1 MSNSISKVCVYGAS
15 SRQVNHKYLEAA
27 YQLGSL
33 LAKNRVSIVYGGG
46 AVGCMGALA
55 DGAISQAGQI
65 IGILPRFM
73 YDLEWAHPKLN
84 NLEVVND
91 LPERKQKMI
100 AGVDAVL
107 ALPGGSGTL
116 EELLEA
122 ITWKRLGLYLNPI
135 ILLNVSGFF
144 NSLLK
149 MLEYCIKESFMDE
162 RHRAM
167 WSTIEDVEQV
177 LPAIENAPGWSADS
191 RHFAAI

>member
-1 MSNSISKVCVYGAS
+1 MSNSISKVCVYAAS
-15 SRQVNHKYLEAA
+15 SRQVDHIYLKAA

-33 LAKNRVSIVYGGG
+33 LAKNGVTIMYGGG

-55 DGAISQAGQI
+55 EGAISQGGEI

-73 YDLEWAHPKLN
+73 HDLEWAHPKLN
-84 NLEVVND
+84 NLEIVKD

-135 ILLNVSGFF
+135 ILLNISGFF
-144 NSLLK
+144 NSLLN
-149 MLEYCIKESFMDE
+149 MLEYCIKERFMDE

-167 WSTIEDVEQV
+167 WKAIEEVEQV
-177 LPAIENAPGWSADS
+177 MAAIQDAPGWSSES